1 VIKIVFIYKN
11 KYSVLKKNRL
21 KLKIMAA
28 ILDYVEKSVEKV
40 LLHPVENQQ
49 VGTRLIAEK
58 IARLIKG
65 KETKGKMTVLGLSG
79 ESSFIPVYDELVRMH
94 QEEDLSFKKVVAFDV
109 NEYYPM
115 DSSNIK
121 SVAYVLHKCFFD
133 RIDIDP
139 KNIHLLDGN
148 KKINKIPSFCASF
161 EDQIRENG
169 GMDLILLNIGRDGE
183 IGCNEP
189 GSMVN
194 SRTRVVSMN
203 ALTIADNA
211 VFFGKG
217 NVAPTMAV
225 TMGIG
230 TILNAKNIILTGWGE
245 EKSSALK
252 SIVEGQVTI
261 TVPGSLMQLHGNITV
276 YADPMA
282 ASKFTRT
289 QSPWLVGKCNWTP
302 RMTERAVTWL
312 SEKIEK
318 PILKL
323 TDEDYCTYGL
333 SDLLKEQN
341 GSYKLN
347 IKVFGAI
354 RDTIT
359 GWPGGKS
366 GDTTKN
372 RPERSEP
379 AQKRVVIFS
388 PHPDDDVISM
398 GGTIQRLAE
407 QGHDVHLAYE
417 TSGNIAVFDD
427 DAIRFSQFAL
437 DLTDSL
443 GMKNDS
449 VRKDNEEMVEFFKN
463 KKYGEADSP
472 YARLI
477 KTLIRVGEASAACRF
492 CGIKKDRVHFLNL
505 PFYETG
511 HEKKGPITEKDIN
524 IVKELLQKVK
534 PHQIFAAGDLQDP
547 HGTHAVCFHIIVK
560 ALKEIRATGAEWLNN
575 CNMWL
580 YRGAWQ
586 EWNIEDIEM
595 AIPISPEEL
604 LNKRKAIFK
613 HQSQK
618 DFPAFPGNDKREF
631 WQRSEDRNKATAR
644 IYDRLGLAEYEAIE
658 AFVKYPFDHEE
669 DFLK

>member
-1 VIKIVFIYKN
+1 
-11 KYSVLKKNRL
+11 
-21 KLKIMAA
+21 MDA
-28 ILDYVEKSVEKV
+28 ISSYMEKSIEKV
-40 LLHPVENQQ
+40 LLVPVENQQ
-49 VGTRLIAEK
+49 TGIRLIAEK
-58 IARLIKG
+58 IARLIRGKQSKG
-65 KETKGKMTVLGLSG
+65 KTTVLGLSG
-79 ESSFIPVYDELVRMH
+79 ESSFIPVYDELVRIH
-94 QEEDLSFKKVVAFDV
+94 QEEDLSFKDVVVFDV
-109 NEYYPM
+109 NEYYPI
-115 DSSNIK
+115 DSSNKK
-121 SVAYVLHKCFFD
+121 SVNYILHKCFFD
-133 RIDIDP
+133 RIDINP
-139 KNIHLLDGN
+139 ENIFLIDGN
-148 KKINKIPSFCASF
+148 IKINKVPDFCASY
-161 EDQIRENG
+161 EDQIREKG
-169 GMDLILLNIGRDGE
+169 GMDLVLLNIGRDGE
-183 IGCNEP
+183 IGNNEP
-189 GSMVN
+189 GSMIN

-203 ALTIADNA
+203 ATTISDVS

-217 NVAPTMAV
+217 NVVPTMAI

-252 SIVEGQVTI
+252 NIVEDQVSI
-261 TVPGSLMQLHGNITV
+261 TVPGSLLQLHSNVTV

-289 QSPWLVGKCNWTP
+289 QSPWLVGKCKWTP
-302 RMTERAVTWL
+302 RMTKRAVTWL
-312 SEKIEK
+312 SEKVEK

-323 TDEDYCTYGL
+323 TDEDYCAYGL
-333 SDLLKEQN
+333 SDLLKEN
-341 GSYKLN
+341 DGSYKLN
-347 IKVFGAI
+347 IKVFSAI

-359 GWPGGKS
+359 GWPGGKP
-366 GDTTKN
+366 GDTSKN
-372 RPERSEP
+372 HPERPEP
-379 AQKRVVIFS
+379 AKKRIVIFS

-398 GGTIQRLAE
+398 GGTIQRLAV

-443 GMKNDS
+443 NMKNDNI
-449 VRKDNEEMVEFFKN
+449 RKDNDDMVEFFKN
-463 KKYGEADSP
+463 KKYGEADTP
-472 YARLI
+472 YARMI

-511 HEKKGPITEKDIN
+511 HEKKGPVTEKDVN
-524 IVKELLQKVK
+524 IVKKLLQDVK
-534 PHQIFAAGDLQDP
+534 PHQIFAAGDFQDP
-547 HGTHAVCFHIIVK
+547 HGTHAVCFNVILK
-560 ALKEIRATGAEWLNN
+560 ALKEIRANGEKWLDN
-575 CNMWL
+575 CNIWL

-586 EWNIEDIEM
+586 EWDIEDIEM

-631 WQRSEDRNKATAR
+631 WQRSEDRNRATAR

-658 AFVKYPFDHEE
+658 AFVKYPLDHEE

>member
-1 VIKIVFIYKN
+1 MDKISNYI
-11 KYSVLKKNRL
+11 
-21 KLKIMAA
+21 
-28 ILDYVEKSVEKV
+28 EKSIEKV
-40 LLHPVENQQ
+40 SLFPVENQQ
-49 VGTRLIAEK
+49 TGNRLIAEK

-65 KETKGKMTVLGLSG
+65 KQSKGKMTVLGLSG
-79 ESSFIPVYDELVRMH
+79 ESSFIPVYDELVRIH
-94 QEEDLSFKKVVAFDV
+94 QEENLSFKDVVVFDV
-109 NEYYPM
+109 NEYYPI
-115 DSSNIK
+115 DPSNKK
-121 SVAYVLHKCFFD
+121 SVNYILHKCFFD
-133 RIDIDP
+133 RIDINP
-139 KNIHLLDGN
+139 KNIFLLNGN
-148 KKINKIPSFCASF
+148 TKINKILDFCASY
-161 EDQIRENG
+161 EDQIREKG
-169 GMDLILLNIGRDGE
+169 GMDLVLLNIGRDGE
-183 IGCNEP
+183 IGNNEP
-189 GSMVN
+189 GSMIN

-203 ALTIADNA
+203 ATTISDMS

-217 NVAPTMAV
+217 NVVPTMAI

-245 EKSSALK
+245 EKSSSLK
-252 SIVEGQVTI
+252 NIVEDQVSITI
-261 TVPGSLMQLHGNITV
+261 PGSLLQLHSNVTV

-289 QSPWLVGKCNWTP
+289 QSPWLVGKCKWTP
-302 RMTERAVTWL
+302 RMTKRAVTWL

-323 TDEDYCTYGL
+323 TDEDYCSYGL

-347 IKVFGAI
+347 IKVFSAI

-359 GWPGGKS
+359 GWPGGKP

-372 RPERSEP
+372 HPERPEP
-379 AQKRVVIFS
+379 AKKRIVIFS

-443 GMKNDS
+443 KIKNDNI
-449 VRKDNEEMVEFFKN
+449 RKDNEDMVEFFNN

-511 HEKKGPITEKDIN
+511 HEKKGPVTEKDVN
-524 IVKELLQKVK
+524 IVKELLEEVK
-534 PHQIFAAGDLQDP
+534 PHQIFAAGDFQDP
-547 HGTHAVCFHIIVK
+547 HGTHAVCFNVIVK
-560 ALKEIRATGAEWLNN
+560 ALKEIRNTGGKWLDN
-575 CNMWL
+575 CNIWL

-586 EWNIEDIEM
+586 EWDIEDIEM